1 MKTQTILD
9 NLTLAQAEAWEA
21 TTEKFLFVDD
31 EIVSQYGISL
41 NALPTDNLLNAIEGK
56 FERLLAC
63 KDLPALGEKMPTNYS
78 EYLKLL
84 EVL

>member
-56 FERLLAC
+56 FERLLAR
-63 KDLPALGEKMPTNYS
+63 KNLPVFEQLQTNHS

-84 EVL
+84 QVL